1 MWFFSLPQ
9 DRARVP
15 FIFSFPMPSTG
26 CGSLLMLWLLHA
38 APLQTVSTENCS
50 VSSDQ
55 EMSKLGSKCPGFFEG
70 HTHIHFGYSIL
81 KGNKVLGSPIFW
93 DFYGEYSLGIV
104 SHRHRGLHASAVGT
118 YWLLIYAQPSDKAK
132 WYLPR
137 SMFSVWRDSRAWAL
151 WKQ

>member
-1 MWFFSLPQ
+1 MWFFSLLQ

-15 FIFSFPMPSTG
+15 FIFSFPVPSTG
-26 CGSLLMLWLLHA
+26 CGSLLVLRLLHA
-38 APLQTVSTENCS
+38 APLQTVSMETCS

-55 EMSKLGSKCPGFFEG
+55 EKSKLGSKCQASLNDT
-70 HTHIHFGYSIL
+70 HTYRLWVLHF
-81 KGNKVLGSPIFW
+81 KREQVLGSPIFW

-137 SMFSVWRDSRAWAL
+137 SMFSLWRDSRAWAL